1 MQYNKLFRRGDLLMF
16 KKMSIRVKMLLGILP
31 VLVAAMVL
39 LTLISA
45 SRSKTII
52 INQVVDTANADLQ
65 ANVNSVD
72 SNLEQIR
79 NTAENLARVVGAS
92 YKTTD
97 MDTYGAM
104 ITDIISDNSSIL
116 GSGIWFEPNV
126 YDSSQKYE
134 GPYWTK
140 DTSGNIAVTYDYS
153 NADYDYFNQ
162 EYYTN
167 AKAMTA
173 PGAVITDPY
182 YDQTS
187 GKIMASCSAPI
198 FDSSNTYVGCITVD
212 MELTAIGNMVSGIK
226 IGNTGTAMLT
236 TSSGV
241 YIYTSDQDK
250 VTNAA
255 NITTDDNASLAAA
268 GKEVIANDSGVGTF
282 SEGGKTYS
290 LFYESVPDVNWKLM
304 IRMAHSEMDAEVRA
318 FTYQMIGI
326 CFIFLILC
334 IIVVLLLVSNMSKE
348 LVRVKSFAGSLASGD
363 FTVNNL
369 KSRKQDELGQ
379 MSQSLNNMYE
389 SNRSMLHNISDESE
403 RINASSSSLST
414 MADELRTQFDKIK
427 SSMSNVNDDMMSSG
441 AATEEVN
448 ASVEE
453 VNASV
458 QTLAAETEKN
468 LTEAE
473 RIKAHAGEIEQK
485 SKISYDNAISIAS
498 QREQELAAAN
508 DKAQIVDEIGNLAN
522 AIAEI
527 ADQINLLSLNAS
539 IEAARAGEH
548 GRGFAVV
555 ASEINKLA
563 NDTGEA
569 VSKIQVTVDGVQEAF
584 RTLITSSNELLSFL
598 KDTVTPDYDNFVE
611 VGKQYGK
618 DAMLFGNQS
627 QQVAEMV
634 ENIRA
639 AMNEVSS
646 AIQNIAEST
655 QDTASHS
662 SDINDSVNNVSEVVG
677 SVTDMSTKQQTIAKD
692 LDGIVGKFKL
702 K

>member
-1 MQYNKLFRRGDLLMF
+1 
-16 KKMSIRVKMLLGILP
+16 
-31 VLVAAMVL
+31 
-39 LTLISA
+39 
-45 SRSKTII
+45 
-52 INQVVDTANADLQ
+52 
-65 ANVNSVD
+65 
-72 SNLEQIR
+72 
-79 NTAENLARVVGAS
+79 
-92 YKTTD
+92 
-97 MDTYGAM
+97 
-104 ITDIISDNSSIL
+104 
-116 GSGIWFEPNV
+116 
-126 YDSSQKYE
+126 
-134 GPYWTK
+134 
-140 DTSGNIAVTYDYS
+140 
-153 NADYDYFNQ
+153 
-162 EYYTN
+162 
-167 AKAMTA
+167 
-173 PGAVITDPY
+173 
-182 YDQTS
+182 
-187 GKIMASCSAPI
+187 
-198 FDSSNTYVGCITVD
+198 
-212 MELTAIGNMVSGIK
+212 
-226 IGNTGTAMLT
+226 
-236 TSSGV
+236 
-241 YIYTSDQDK
+241 
-250 VTNAA
+250 
-255 NITTDDNASLAAA
+255 
-268 GKEVIANDSGVGTF
+268 
-282 SEGGKTYS
+282 
-290 LFYESVPDVNWKLM
+290 
-304 IRMAHSEMDAEVRA
+304 
-318 FTYQMIGI
+318 
-326 CFIFLILC
+326 
-334 IIVVLLLVSNMSKE
+334 
-348 LVRVKSFAGSLASGD
+348 
-363 FTVNNL
+363 
-369 KSRKQDELGQ
+369 
-379 MSQSLNNMYE
+379 
-389 SNRSMLHNISDESE
+389 
-403 RINASSSSLST
+403 
-414 MADELRTQFDKIK
+414 
-427 SSMSNVNDDMMSSG
+427 MSNVNDAMMSSG